1 MTLREIRKSKGLK
14 LKEVSNDLNMPLSSI
29 CKYELGQTKITPE
42 IKEKFCKY
50 YGVKDFDDTLC
61 RYYLLQNKISEL
73 EEVIS
78 SKDEEIRLLK
88 EENER
93 LNKNIKTIKKSI
105 RFLKNV
111 VE

>member
-1 MTLREIRKSKGLK
+1 MTLREIRKSKGYK
-14 LKEVSNDLNMPLSSI
+14 LREVAYDLNMPLSSI
-29 CKYELGQTKITPE
+29 CKYELGQTRMTGKI
-42 IKEKFCKY
+42 KQMFCKY

-61 RYYLLQNKISEL
+61 RYYLLQKKISDL

-78 SKDEEIRLLK
+78 NKDEEIRLLK
-88 EENER
+88 EQNAR
-93 LNKNIKTIKKSI
+93 LNKDMKTIKKNI